1 MTLQDVLS
9 EYGQDFLDSHKLSPH
24 ARKVFSAILHCRT
37 AVLGAHRC
45 VCDNCGHEIFMNNS
59 CRDRHCTLCQTA
71 AKELWI
77 ANQSQY
83 LLNTNY
89 FHAVFTVPDA
99 LNPVIL
105 QNQEKVYPIFFK
117 AVSETILELCRDR
130 KFLGATPGITAILHT
145 WGQNILYHPH
155 IHCVIV
161 GGGLNKTG
169 KWVESSKKFF
179 LPVRV
184 MSKLFRGKFL
194 NYLCKLDLCFSGS
207 VEALNF
213 KTNFTSFISGLY
225 NTDWV
230 TYCKPPFGSPA
241 KVIDYLGRYTHR
253 VAISNH
259 RIISMEDGFVTF
271 SWRDYSDS
279 NKVKLMRV
287 TAVEFIRRFFL
298 HVLPPGLRKIRH
310 YGILAARNK
319 KSRLALCKKL
329 TNTPKH
335 LSIRDLSLSDIL
347 ARIFGCDFN
356 LCPVCR
362 LGHLNKASP
371 ASVTA

>member
-1 MTLQDVLS
+1 M
-9 EYGQDFLDSHKLSPH
+9 
-24 ARKVFSAILHCRT
+24 
-37 AVLGAHRC
+37 
-45 VCDNCGHEIFMNNS
+45 
-59 CRDRHCTLCQTA
+59 
-71 AKELWI
+71 
-77 ANQSQY
+77 
-83 LLNTNY
+83 
-89 FHAVFTVPDA
+89 
-99 LNPVIL
+99 
-105 QNQEKVYPIFFK
+105 
-117 AVSETILELCRDR
+117 
-130 KFLGATPGITAILHT
+130 
-145 WGQNILYHPH
+145 LYHPH
-155 IHCVIV
+155 IHCVII
-161 GGGLNKTG
+161 GGGLNKIG

-194 NYLCKLDLCFSGS
+194 NYLSKLDLCFSGS
-207 VEALNF
+207 VESLNF
-213 KTNFTSFISGLY
+213 KTNFASFISSLY
-225 NTDWV
+225 NIDWV

-253 VAISNH
+253 VAISNY

-279 NKVKLMRV
+279 NKVKLMKV

-298 HVLPPGLRKIRH
+298 HVLPVGFRKIRH
-310 YGILAARNK
+310 YGILAARDK

-335 LSIRDLSLSDIL
+335 ISIHELSLMVIL
-347 ARIFGCDFN
+347 VKIFGCDFN

-362 LGHLNKASP
+362 LGHMNKASP